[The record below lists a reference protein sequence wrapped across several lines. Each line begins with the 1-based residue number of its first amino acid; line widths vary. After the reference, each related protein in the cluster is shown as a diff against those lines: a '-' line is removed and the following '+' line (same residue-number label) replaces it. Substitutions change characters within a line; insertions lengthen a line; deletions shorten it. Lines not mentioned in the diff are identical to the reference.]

1 MTYPATLTN
10 PIQPPKRAERA
21 TPALTMETVVRKRAK
36 TAETRRYWRSFF
48 VRYVGSEQRNVPEKS
63 WEKQTWHFFTSL
75 DPRLKNG
82 VVMGK
87 PPMNGDFS
95 NGRVGL
101 LEGFAIFYMAFCG
114 NGPITRPGK
123 HAKNDGKIHH

>member
-1 MTYPATLTN
+1 
-10 PIQPPKRAERA
+10 
-21 TPALTMETVVRKRAK
+21 
-36 TAETRRYWRSFF
+36 
-48 VRYVGSEQRNVPEKS
+48 VGSEQRNVPEKS
-63 WEKQTWHFFTSL
+63 WEKQTWHFFTSS

-87 PPMNGDFS
+87 PPMNGEFS